1 MSEWRVMGRRD
12 DQRDDSA
19 ASAGAAAFGRRDHGR
34 RAVER
39 ADFEEGRAIPV
50 PTGCSV
56 RKKQMKMMHRILLIK
71 GEVGYSSI
79 DSISYA
85 CFRGFVHF

>member
-1 MSEWRVMGRRD
+1 MRWTVGDEWMSGGVTGRGD

-39 ADFEEGRAIPV
+39 ADFAEGRAIPV

-56 RKKQMKMMHRILLIK
+56 R
-71 GEVGYSSI
+71 EVAES
-79 DSISYA
+79 DA
-85 CFRGFVHF
+85 